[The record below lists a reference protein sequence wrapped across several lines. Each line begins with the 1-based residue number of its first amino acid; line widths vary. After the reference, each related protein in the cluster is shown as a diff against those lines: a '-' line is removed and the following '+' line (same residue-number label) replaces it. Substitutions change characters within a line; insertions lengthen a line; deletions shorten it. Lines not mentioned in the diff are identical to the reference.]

1 MKRTFCSVLGNGVLA
16 HDTTIKPLRFNE
28 PGIHAHHAEFRLYP
42 SKPTRHCDT
51 CTCLRY
57 ILGQNCRAFSW
68 QIFLTHSFCSRPQYR
83 ETSSI
88 DSPLCKHK
96 TKMGEWRCRAHL
108 RAARDKCTA
117 EARIQTSPAHSQQ
130 HMQHK
135 CKSHAK
141 CQQPPTNCSIW
152 EYLHTAQPC
161 SRYAMSMKV
170 DTARA

>member
-1 MKRTFCSVLGNGVLA
+1 M
-16 HDTTIKPLRFNE
+16 LRLLENTSMHQYIIYARPFKE
-28 PGIHAHHAEFRLYP
+28 PGKPAHNAAFRLYP

-57 ILGQNCRAFSW
+57 ILGLNCRVLSW
-68 QIFLTHSFCSRPQYR
+68 QIFLTHSLCSNSQYR

-96 TKMGEWRCRAHL
+96 TKMREWRCRDHL
-108 RAARDKCTA
+108 HPVRAKHTA

-141 CQQPPTNCSIW
+141 CQQPATKCSIW

-161 SRYAMSMKV
+161 SRY
-170 DTARA
+170 TPCP